1 MADLF
6 VHACIVL
13 AKIRDI
19 SFQRKRPH
27 ATTTL
32 SSIHNQTNSKSVW
45 QATGKQMTIEHA
57 VNPPALQSPQPRRMS
72 FAAAAAKVGEYSPSQ
87 CRALPTA
94 SRRRRKRP
102 CSGRLNPNKR
112 KRGRTSH
119 GGDTQTVRGTHLKF
133 RPGLVVQGRAGAG
146 AGSQSHLKHTT
157 HHTRYDQYTS
167 HTRRTVHCGDTLIV
181 HKFQKGE
188 FPFVKM
194 VFLSRP
200 NLKKK
205 SPTTVHNGTHHGTH
219 HCAQWWRTDGTRYT
233 P

>member
-32 SSIHNQTNSKSVW
+32 SSIHNQTNSKNVW

-72 FAAAAAKVGEYSPSQ
+72 FAAAAAKVEEYSPSQ

-133 RPGLVVQGRAGAG
+133 KPGAGGARQGRGGGGVSVAPQA
-146 AGSQSHLKHTT
+146 HHTPHTLRPIHTT
-157 HHTRYDQYTS
+157 HATYSPLWRHTD
-167 HTRRTVHCGDTLIV
+167 
-181 HKFQKGE
+181 
-188 FPFVKM
+188 
-194 VFLSRP
+194 
-200 NLKKK
+200 
-205 SPTTVHNGTHHGTH
+205 
-219 HCAQWWRTDGTRYT
+219 CAQVPEGEISLCQDGVS
-233 P
+233 

>member
-1 MADLF
+1 MADIF

-32 SSIHNQTNSKSVW
+32 SSIHNQTNNKSVW

-72 FAAAAAKVGEYSPSQ
+72 FAAAAAKVEEYSPSQ

-112 KRGRTSH
+112 KRVQTGA
-119 GGDTQTVRGTHLKF
+119 GGAR
-133 RPGLVVQGRAGAG
+133 QGRGGGGVAVAPQ
-146 AGSQSHLKHTT
+146 A
-157 HHTRYDQYTS
+157 HHTP
-167 HTRRTVHCGDTLIV
+167 HTL
-181 HKFQKGE
+181 
-188 FPFVKM
+188 
-194 VFLSRP
+194 RP
-200 NLKKK
+200 IHITHATY
-205 SPTTVHNGTHHGTH
+205 SPLWRHTD
-219 HCAQWWRTDGTRYT
+219 CAQVPEGGISHCQDGVS
-233 P
+233 